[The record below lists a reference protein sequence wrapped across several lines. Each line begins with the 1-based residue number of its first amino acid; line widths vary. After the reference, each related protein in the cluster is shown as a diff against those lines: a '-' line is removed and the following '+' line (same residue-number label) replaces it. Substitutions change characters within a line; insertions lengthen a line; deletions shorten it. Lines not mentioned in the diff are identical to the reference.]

1 MTSAENI
8 AQIKDIVL
16 IVFLVLT
23 FGILLFWTIMS
34 LRLFNRASSFM
45 DRMEQVAEGFE
56 ETFGRVAVARKAV
69 EDAAAVLKP
78 VAKGLGI
85 VGMFQGFNRMFGAKN
100 PEKPEKK
107 KSNGDRD

>member
-16 IVFLVLT
+16 IVFLVLS
-23 FGILLFWTIMS
+23 FGILLFWTVMS
-34 LRLFNRASSFM
+34 LRLYHRASSFM
-45 DRMEQVAEGFE
+45 DRMEQVATGFE

-78 VAKGLGI
+78 VASGLGLL
-85 VGMFQGFNRMFGAKN
+85 GMFQGFTQMFGSK
-100 PEKPEKK
+100 KPEKRE
-107 KSNGDRD
+107 SNGDRD